1 MSMVVLGAIFVD
13 IKGYPVGNYIPGGR
27 NAGMVEYVHGGVSR
41 NIAEDLGNLDL
52 NPVFISLVDN
62 TGMGAE
68 VIGRLE
74 RHHVET
80 RYIRK
85 VPDGM
90 GTWLA
95 IFDNSND
102 VCASISRRP
111 DLSPLMNTLK
121 LNGEEIFSGADSVLL
136 EIDMDRDIVGE
147 VFYLCEKYGK
157 KIYAAVS
164 NIRIAMERRDLFR
177 RIDCFVC
184 NRQEAGLL
192 FAEDLTGLD
201 PESMAGRL
209 AELLRS
215 AQIPSMVVT
224 LGEAG
229 AVWANQDGLFGVC
242 PALPMPV
249 TDTTG
254 AGDAFFSGV
263 AAGLT
268 YGKSLAEACSIGT
281 RLASAV
287 ICSLDNTCPHFEPE
301 EFGLIRSS

>member
-1 MSMVVLGAIFVD
+1 MPMVNSD
-13 IKGYPVGNYIPGGR
+13 S
-27 NAGMVEYVHGGVSR
+27 EY
-41 NIAEDLGNLDL
+41 N
-52 NPVFISLVDN
+52 
-62 TGMGAE
+62 
-68 VIGRLE
+68 RLE
-74 RHHVET
+74 WLC
-80 RYIRK
+80 RYLLDENPRYRQMP
-85 VPDGM
+85 VPDS
-90 GTWLA
+90 LQ
-95 IFDNSND
+95 
-102 VCASISRRP
+102 
-111 DLSPLMNTLK
+111 
-121 LNGEEIFSGADSVLL
+121 
-136 EIDMDRDIVGE
+136 
-147 VFYLCEKYGK
+147 
-157 KIYAAVS
+157 
-164 NIRIAMERRDLFR
+164 ERRDLFR